1 MSPILGS
8 FAGLAARG
16 YGETLAS
23 GFPASN
29 FYSIATQTV
38 GAGGAATVTFSS
50 IPQTYSHLQIRGF
63 VLSGAA
69 DNLDMNFNGD
79 STGANYVRHWLW
91 GIGSGSP
98 SATGNTNMG
107 TAQFGFSG
115 GSTTTPWGG
124 VTDILDYTNTSKN
137 KVVRSLGGF
146 DLNSSGRI
154 QFQSALWISTNAI
167 SSIVIKNDGGSN
179 FSQYTTFALY
189 GVK

>member
-16 YGETLAS
+16 YGETAGVQL
-23 GFPASN
+23 PPSN

-63 VLSGAA
+63 VLSGVA

-79 STGANYVRHWLW
+79 STGSAYARHWVW
-91 GIGSGSP
+91 GDGSSVQT
-98 SATGNTNMG
+98 TGNVNMG
-107 TAQFGFSG
+107 TAQFGFTG
-115 GSTTTPWGG
+115 GNSSYPWSG
-124 VTDILDYTNTSKN
+124 VTDILEYTNTNKN
-137 KVVRSLGGF
+137 KVVRSLGGY
-146 DLNSSGRI
+146 DNSSSGRV
-154 QFQSALWISTNAI
+154 QFQSAIWANSAAI
-167 SSIVIKNDGGSN
+167 TSIVIKNDGGSN
-179 FSQYTTFALY
+179 FSQYTSFALY

>member
-8 FAGLAARG
+8 FAGLAARA

-63 VLSGAA
+63 VLSGVA

-91 GIGSGSP
+91 GDGS
-98 SATGNTNMG
+98 SAQWTGNTNMG
-107 TAQFGFSG
+107 TAQFGFTS
-115 GSTTTPWGG
+115 GSTTQPWNG
-124 VTDILDYTNTSKN
+124 VTEILDYTSTSKN
-137 KVVRSLGGF
+137 KTIRSLGGT
-146 DLNSSGRI
+146 DLNGSGRV
-154 QFQSALWISTNAI
+154 QFQSALWINTSAI

-179 FSQYTTFALY
+179 FSQNTTFALY